1 MGSTVPSNREIW
13 RWFCRCLSVGLSIC
27 IGTMDLSYYL
37 PWLWTLR
44 MSPVWRALGALY
56 RVPHVPHPFSLK
68 SRTGVALHW
77 KFPLPLRIEAGTDS
91 CMCPRWTLLK
101 HQQRESR
108 SSPSKMITKYKRYYN
123 MGSSNFLYSFLLVG
137 GYGLE
142 FSPLTSCPFCGGG
155 PSVGT
160 S

>member
-1 MGSTVPSNREIW
+1 MILQMPLCGTLYLHRDYGPLLLSPMALNSTHESRMKSSRGPVSSSTCPTSVLFKISYRCCPALEIS
-13 RWFCRCLSVGLSIC
+13 L
-27 IGTMDLSYYL
+27 T
-37 PWLWTLR
+37 P
-44 MSPVWRALGALY
+44 
-56 RVPHVPHPFSLK
+56 PHRGRHCFMHVSQ
-68 SRTGVALHW
+68 
-77 KFPLPLRIEAGTDS
+77 TDS
-91 CMCPRWTLLK
+91 TK